1 VATALCWH
9 GSETGGIPGNVN
21 GLAAARENVLAI
33 VRPFTDAMP
42 ILADGGYEGAGHGI
56 LTPVRKPAG

>member
-1 VATALCWH
+1 MVPRQRD
-9 GSETGGIPGNVN
+9 IPGNVN
-21 GLAAARENVLAI
+21 ELAAARENVLAI

-42 ILADGGYEGAGHGI
+42 MLADGGYEGAGRGI